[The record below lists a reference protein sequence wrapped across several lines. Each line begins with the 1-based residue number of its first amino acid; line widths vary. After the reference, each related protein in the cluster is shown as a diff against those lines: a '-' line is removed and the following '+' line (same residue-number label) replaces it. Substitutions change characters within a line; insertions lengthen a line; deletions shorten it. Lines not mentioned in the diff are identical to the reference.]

1 MPKLLSERNQ
11 SYVGN
16 EKSCGW
22 TPQLG
27 EWFEECGKEGFT
39 VQILQFSE
47 RTRNR
52 LLHILWSIFIFLL
65 WLKNLNF
72 KANWLNLRKA
82 LILFKINWKF
92 TNLYTTGFN
101 QIHEVQQTNRRAN
114 QMLISFA
121 LWHIFIPVSCIQM
134 YRLSSICSTMAMA
147 HKYVAG
153 HLEIVTT

>member
-1 MPKLLSERNQ
+1 MKRAVDECHSWESDLKN
-11 SYVGN
+11 VGRKASQF
-16 EKSCGW
+16 KS
-22 TPQLG
+22 
-27 EWFEECGKEGFT
+27 FDS
-39 VQILQFSE
+39 FSE
-47 RTRNR
+47 RTRNG
-52 LLHILWSIFIFLL
+52 LLHFLWSILIFLL

-92 TNLYTTGFN
+92 TNLYTAGFN
-101 QIHEVQQTNRRAN
+101 QRYEVQQTNRRAN

>member
-1 MPKLLSERNQ
+1 MNATAGRVIWRMWEGRLHSLNPSTHFQ
-11 SYVGN
+11 
-16 EKSCGW
+16 
-22 TPQLG
+22 
-27 EWFEECGKEGFT
+27 KELETGCCIF
-39 VQILQFSE
+39 
-47 RTRNR
+47 
-52 LLHILWSIFIFLL
+52 LWSIFIFLL

-92 TNLYTTGFN
+92 TNLYTAGFN
-101 QIHEVQQTNRRAN
+101 QRYEVQQTNRRAN